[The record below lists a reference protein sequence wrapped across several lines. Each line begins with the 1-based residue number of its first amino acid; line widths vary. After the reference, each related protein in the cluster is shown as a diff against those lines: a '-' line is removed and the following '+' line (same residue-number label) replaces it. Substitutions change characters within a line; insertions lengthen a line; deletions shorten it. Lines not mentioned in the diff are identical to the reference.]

1 MEKKVTRRL
10 STSKPSKKNANEF
23 DSESDDYLLS
33 EAEYEKY
40 VIRIRNMSRG
50 IN

>member
-10 STSKPSKKNANEF
+10 STSKPSKKNTDEF
-23 DSESDDYLLS
+23 DIKSDDNLLS

>member
-1 MEKKVTRRL
+1 MEKKVTRKL
-10 STSKPSKKNANEF
+10 SVLKSSKKNTDEF
-23 DSESDDYLLS
+23 DRESDDYLLS

>member
-1 MEKKVTRRL
+1 MEKKVNGKR
-10 STSKPSKKNANEF
+10 SASETSQKNNDEF
-23 DSESDDYLLS
+23 DYTSEDYLLS